1 MLDINYIR
9 ENKQEVEK
17 AITHKKTKLDFT
29 VEELLK
35 GFDER
40 KQLQLKVE
48 ELRASQNR
56 LTDQIKTNPA
66 DRENLIK
73 NATEIKNELT
83 VLEDKLKVIIDKS
96 DLQLSKL
103 PNVVD
108 PNMPI
113 GKDDSEN
120 VVIRKWGEPKTFD
133 FKVKDHVDIG
143 NSLDILDIDRAGKV
157 TGARFAYLKN
167 EAVLLQFALVN
178 FVFSTLTNKDIVSK
192 IAKQVGSNS
201 DKVFAPN
208 LPPVFIK
215 SEVMKKMDRFE
226 PVEDRFYFEK
236 DELVLVGSAEHTMG
250 SYFMDE
256 VIEEKD
262 LPIRF
267 VGYSTAFRREAGSYG
282 KDTRG
287 IFRVHQFD
295 KLEMECFTTV
305 DDGQS
310 EQDLLVGIQEYLMQ
324 QLQLPYQVVDVCIG
338 DTGRPDYRQ
347 YDIETWISSQGKY
360 RETHS
365 SDYMTDFQSRRL
377 NTRYKSRNGE
387 SKFVYMN
394 DATAFAIGRT
404 LIAILENY
412 QQADGSV
419 LVPEVLQKYTGFTK
433 IEPKK

>member
-1 MLDINYIR
+1 
-9 ENKQEVEK
+9 
-17 AITHKKTKLDFT
+17 
-29 VEELLK
+29 
-35 GFDER
+35 
-40 KQLQLKVE
+40 
-48 ELRASQNR
+48 
-56 LTDQIKTNPA
+56 
-66 DRENLIK
+66 
-73 NATEIKNELT
+73 
-83 VLEDKLKVIIDKS
+83 
-96 DLQLSKL
+96 
-103 PNVVD
+103 
-108 PNMPI
+108 
-113 GKDDSEN
+113 
-120 VVIRKWGEPKTFD
+120 WGEPKTFD

-201 DKVFAPN
+201 DKVFSPN

-215 SEVMKKMDRFE
+215 AEVMKKMDRFE

-256 VIEEKD
+256 VIDEKD

-267 VGYSTAFRREAGSYG
+267 VGYSTVFRREAGSYG

-287 IFRVHQFD
+287 ILRVHQFD

-305 DDGQS
+305 DEGKS

-347 YDIETWISSQGKY
+347 YDIETWIPSQDKY

-365 SDYMTDFQSRRL
+365 ADYMTDFQSRRL

-394 DATAFAIGRT
+394 DATAFALGRT

-412 QQADGSV
+412 QQEDGSV